1 MNIDQ
6 VYTIVKED
14 KPQIL
19 YISGKTSTGKS
30 TLAKKLSQDFGYQII
45 ELDEIV
51 YSAVVKP
58 INLLRPEEAFL
69 EVYRHRNKLDWIKLF
84 LNATN
89 DLIAKYLGAN
99 QPVIIEGAIANPTTL
114 KELFSNY
121 KQLTFVYIHP
131 KDIDKYIAN
140 LTNRF
145 IATNQKDLAGL
156 PHAFWKLID
165 PREFEQFCDT
175 RKLTQD
181 IQNSI
186 KQYAI
191 SSQKESLERLESFK
205 LYFPDIILVEI

>member
-89 DLIAKYLGAN
+89 DLIAKYLGAS
-99 QPVIIEGAIANPTTL
+99 QPIIIEGAIANPITL
-114 KELFSNY
+114 NELFSNY

-165 PREFEQFCDT
+165 PLEFEQFCDT
-175 RKLTQD
+175 RELTQN

-186 KQYAI
+186 KQYAT

-205 LYFPDIILVEI
+205 SYFSNIVLVEI